1 MAGSA
6 PRIFV
11 ITGEASGDLHGSNLI
26 KEIKK
31 SRPEIDIWAVG
42 GEKMAMAGAKI
53 LIPSQ
58 SLSVVGILE
67 VFSHTG
73 PILSSFFKVR
83 KWLRENRPDLLIL
96 IDFPEFNL
104 LMARFAKGLGIRV
117 FYYISPQ
124 LWAWRQGR
132 VKKIKR
138 YVDKMAVILPF
149 EKEFYRRFGID
160 VEYVGHPLLDF
171 LKSKEEYLN
180 GIVSDDKK
188 TLIGLL
194 PGSRKREIETLLP
207 VMLGTSLELS
217 KRFKDLQFILPM
229 APGLS
234 REVKDFIKNKV
245 KEVSRL
251 IDIRA
256 EEGMTYQVLSRAR
269 FSIVAS
275 GTVTLEAAIL
285 DCPVIVVYKVSRVN
299 TFIGKLI
306 IRVPF
311 VSLVNLIAG
320 KEIVPELLQE
330 RCNEK
335 EIIRAS
341 EDLLKNDKKLSEIK
355 EGLREVRKRLGKGG
369 ASKRAAEVAL
379 SLIG

>member
-1 MAGSA
+1 MSKSS

-11 ITGEASGDLHGSNLI
+11 IAGEASGDLHGSNLI
-26 KEIKK
+26 NEIKK
-31 SRPEIDIWAVG
+31 RRPEIDIWAVG
-42 GEKMAMAGAKI
+42 GEKMAMAGANI

-67 VFSHTG
+67 VFFHTG

-104 LMARFAKGLGIRV
+104 LMAKFAKGLGIKV

-149 EKEFYRRFGID
+149 EKEFYSRFGIN

-171 LKSKEEYLN
+171 LKNKEEYLKGVVFDN
-180 GIVSDDKK
+180 KK

-207 VMLGTSLELS
+207 VMLKASVELS

-234 REVKDFIKNKV
+234 REIKDFIKKKV
-245 KEVSRL
+245 EETSRL
-251 IDIRA
+251 IDLKA
-256 EEGMTYQVLSRAR
+256 EEGITYQVLSNAR

-285 DCPVIVVYKVSRVN
+285 DCPIIVVYKVSRVN

-330 RCNEK
+330 KCNEK
-335 EIIRAS
+335 EIIKAS
-341 EDLLKNDKKLSEIK
+341 RDLLKNDNRLSEIK
-355 EGLREVRKRLGKGG
+355 KGLKDVRNMLGECG
-369 ASKRAAEVAL
+369 ASKRAAEAAL
-379 SLIG
+379 ALIG

>member
-42 GEKMAMAGAKI
+42 GEKMAMAGANI

-58 SLSVVGILE
+58 SLSVVGVLE
-67 VFSHTG
+67 VFSHMG

-83 KWLRENRPDLLIL
+83 KWLKEHRPDLLIL

-104 LMARFAKGLGIRV
+104 LMARFAKGLGIKV

-149 EKEFYRRFGID
+149 EKEFYSRFGVD
-160 VEYVGHPLLDF
+160 VEYVGHPLLDSI
-171 LKSKEEYLN
+171 KSKEEYSKE
-180 GIVSDDKK
+180 IVPSVKK

-194 PGSRKREIETLLP
+194 PGSRKGEIETLLP
-207 VMLGTSLELS
+207 VMLRVSVDLS
-217 KRFKDLQFILPM
+217 KRFKDLQFVLPI
-229 APGLS
+229 APGLP
-234 REVKDFIKNKV
+234 EQIKDFIEKNV
-245 KEVSRL
+245 KKASRL
-251 IDIRA
+251 VDIRA
-256 EEGMTYQVLSRAR
+256 EEGMTYRVLAGAK

-299 TFIGKLI
+299 TFLGKLV

-320 KEIVPELLQE
+320 REIVPELLQE
-330 RCNEK
+330 KCNEK
-335 EIIRAS
+335 EITLVA
-341 EDLLKNDKKLSEIK
+341 ENFLKDDERLVEIK
-355 EGLREVRKRLGKGG
+355 KGLKEVRKRLGKGG
-369 ASKRAAEVAL
+369 ASKRAAKLAL

>member
-1 MAGSA
+1 MSKSS

-11 ITGEASGDLHGSNLI
+11 IAGEASGDLHGSNLI

-31 SRPEIDIWAVG
+31 RRPEIDIWAVG
-42 GEKMAMAGAKI
+42 GEKMAMAGANI

-104 LMARFAKGLGIRV
+104 LIAKFAKGLGIKV

-149 EKEFYRRFGID
+149 EKEFYRRFGIN

-171 LKSKEEYLN
+171 LKNKEEYLKGVLFDN
-180 GIVSDDKK
+180 KK

-207 VMLGTSLELS
+207 VMLKASVELS

-234 REVKDFIKNKV
+234 REIKDFIKKKV
-245 KEVSRL
+245 KEASKL
-251 IDIRA
+251 IDLRA
-256 EEGMTYQVLSRAR
+256 EEGITYQVLSNAR

-285 DCPVIVVYKVSRVN
+285 DCPIIVVYKVSRVN

-306 IRVPF
+306 IRIPF

-330 RCNEK
+330 KCNEK

-341 EDLLKNDKKLSEIK
+341 ENLLQNDNRLSEIK
-355 EGLREVRKRLGKGG
+355 KGLKDVRNRLGEGG
-369 ASKRAAEVAL
+369 ASKKAAEVAL
-379 SLIG
+379 SLID

>member
-1 MAGSA
+1 MSKSS

-11 ITGEASGDLHGSNLI
+11 IAGEASGDLHGSNLI
-26 KEIKK
+26 NEIKK
-31 SRPEIDIWAVG
+31 RRPEIDIWAVG
-42 GEKMAMAGAKI
+42 GEKMAMAGANI

-104 LMARFAKGLGIRV
+104 LMAKFAKGLGIKV

-149 EKEFYRRFGID
+149 EKEFYSRFGIN

-171 LKSKEEYLN
+171 LKNKEEYLKGVVFDN
-180 GIVSDDKK
+180 KK

-207 VMLGTSLELS
+207 VMLKASVELS

-234 REVKDFIKNKV
+234 REIKDFIKKKV
-245 KEVSRL
+245 EETSRL
-251 IDIRA
+251 IDLKA
-256 EEGMTYQVLSRAR
+256 EEGITYQVLSNAR

-285 DCPVIVVYKVSRVN
+285 DCPIIVVYKVSRVN

-330 RCNEK
+330 KCNEK
-335 EIIRAS
+335 EIIKAS
-341 EDLLKNDKKLSEIK
+341 RDLLKNDNRLSEIK
-355 EGLREVRKRLGKGG
+355 KGLKDVRNMLGECG
-369 ASKRAAEVAL
+369 ASKRAAEAAL
-379 SLIG
+379 ALIG